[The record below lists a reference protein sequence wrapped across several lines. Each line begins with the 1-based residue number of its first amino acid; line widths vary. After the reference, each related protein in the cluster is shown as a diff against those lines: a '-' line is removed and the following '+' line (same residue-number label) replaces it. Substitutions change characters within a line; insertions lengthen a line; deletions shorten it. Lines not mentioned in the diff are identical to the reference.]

1 MIKLTLDK
9 ILEFYD
15 VPQLFVARDTMDTNY
30 LCVLYRKERG
40 FEYLAV
46 QISNIRLHT
55 FLCGDL
61 DLRKA
66 YENPEQDNS
75 LYHVLVEKEQILA
88 DRLLQPNEITA
99 DMLPEAGYYFD
110 AEDAIEDSNTD
121 TLQIN
126 IPSSDRS
133 FLADMA
139 TRMGWTASTL
149 RKASRNIA
157 VL

>member
-1 MIKLTLDK
+1 MIKLTLNK

-15 VPQLFVARDTMDTNY
+15 VPQLFLAKDTLDTNY
-30 LCVLYRKERG
+30 LCVLYKQADG

-46 QISNIRLHT
+46 QVSNMRLHT

-61 DLRKA
+61 NLRKA
-66 YENPEQDNS
+66 YESPEQDNS
-75 LYHVLVEKEQILA
+75 LYHVIVKNEQIHADKMLQLA
-88 DRLLQPNEITA
+88 DITEE
-99 DMLPEAGYYFD
+99 MLPAAGYYFD
-110 AEDAIEDSNTD
+110 SEDAMEESNTD
-121 TLQIN
+121 SIQLD

-139 TRMGWTASTL
+139 QRMGWTASHL
-149 RKASRNIA
+149 RKATRNIA